1 MRSLQLLALALG
13 SSLVACAPAGVNG
26 TVSGNALNA
35 KDAIFGVLDD
45 QSLVILIGEHDSLCS
60 AIAGNA
66 HFANASALA
75 LRILRHDSAGNPL
88 PIVPGK
94 YSVTTNEVV
103 EEMPAQA
110 AAARFLRTGPDCAG
124 VLSDD
129 QSVAISG
136 TVTIDSVESGKDARG
151 SFDIKVGTQAD
162 ELTGSFDAGYCE
174 ALTTYDVSGQSVC
187 K

>member
-1 MRSLQLLALALG
+1 MRSGQLLALVLG
-13 SSLVACAPAGVNG
+13 STLVACAPAGVSG

-35 KDAIFGVLDD
+35 KDAVFGVQDEQLY
-45 QSLVILIGEHDSLCS
+45 LFIGEHDALCS
-60 AIAGNA
+60 AVASNA

-75 LRILRHDSAGNPL
+75 LALKSQDGSGNPM

-94 YSVTTNEVV
+94 YAVVTPDNFD
-103 EEMPAQA
+103 A
-110 AAARFLRTGPDCAG
+110 AATAAFARFLRTGPDCAD

-129 QSVAISG
+129 QSYAISG
-136 TVTIDSVESGKDARG
+136 SVTIDSVENGKDARG

-174 ALTTYDVSGQSVC
+174 ALTTYDVAGQSVC